1 MDETKM
7 MEFVGRA
14 VGDVGAVLGGAMVVI
29 GDKLGLYRAMAG
41 AGSLTPAELAAR
53 TGTAERYVRE
63 WLSAQAARG
72 YVSYDGDGR
81 FSLPDEHAV
90 PLTDETSPACVI
102 GAFEIA
108 VGSVYATDTIAERFR
123 TGDGFAW
130 GAHDEHV
137 LGGCERF
144 FRPGYL
150 NHLASAWIP
159 ALDGVEAKLAAGAR
173 IADVGCGHGA
183 STLLL
188 AEAYP
193 ASTVVGFDAHDGSI
207 DAARKRAADAGL
219 ADRVRFEVA
228 SATTFAGTYDL
239 VCFFDCLHDM
249 GDPAGA
255 CAHVREHL
263 APDGTLMLIE
273 PFANDDL
280 ADNLNPV
287 GAAYYGFSTLLC
299 TPSSLS
305 QDVGTALG
313 AQAGEA
319 RLRDIVTARRVHDAA
334 AGGRNAVQHRAR
346 GQGGTRT
353 MRFANRS
360 TRAVSAHSAGID
372 EQAMQ
377 PFWGSAA
384 MAAVLNAEAFAADGL
399 RIPTVVREPPGC
411 PCGETA
417 LPQ

>member
-1 MDETKM
+1 MDETQM
-7 MEFVGRA
+7 MEFVGQA
-14 VGDVGAVLGGAMVVI
+14 VADVGALLGGAMVVL

-41 AGSLTPAELAAR
+41 TGSVTSAELAAR
-53 TGTAERYVRE
+53 AGTAERYVRE

-72 YVSYDGDGR
+72 YVSYDGYGL

-108 VGSVYATDTIAERFR
+108 VGSVYATDTIAECFR
-123 TGDGFAW
+123 TGEGFSW
-130 GAHDEHV
+130 GAHDTHV

-144 FRPGYL
+144 FRPGYI
-150 NHLASAWIP
+150 NNLASAWIP
-159 ALDGVEAKLAAGAR
+159 ALDGVGAKLAAGAR

-188 AEAYP
+188 AETYP

-219 ADRVRFEVA
+219 SDRVQFEVA
-228 SATTFAGTYDL
+228 SATTFEGTYDL

-255 CAHVREHL
+255 CAHVLDQL

-319 RLRDIVTARRVHDAA
+319 RLRNVVTIAGYTTLRRVAE
-334 AGGRNAVQHRAR
+334 
-346 GQGGTRT
+346 T
-353 MRFANRS
+353 
-360 TRAVSAHSAGID
+360 
-372 EQAMQ
+372 
-377 PFWGSAA
+377 PFNI
-384 MAAVLNAEAFAADGL
+384 VLEAKAD
-399 RIPTVVREPPGC
+399 V
-411 PCGETA
+411 
-417 LPQ
+417 